1 MEEIVS
7 TDAIRAEIMAEAM
20 KKAARMLEEAD
31 AESARTFFEVEAK
44 AEAVVKE
51 ILLTSESRSERFRM
65 ETLARL
71 PLERTRMR
79 TVFVDAR
86 LREAM
91 TSFFTALGEDRVA
104 ALSEGMIARGA
115 SFFSGKALVLTRKGM
130 SETNARVIA
139 GRILG
144 AAASVDHAE
153 DNSLPAPGLVVRA
166 KDGSLV
172 LRATL
177 DLVEERLLDE
187 QRGELAHALCAE
199 AMRAEASLP

>member
-7 TDAIRAEIMAEAM
+7 ADAIRAEIMDDAM

-31 AESARTFFEVEAK
+31 AESARTLVEVEAR
-44 AEAVVKE
+44 ADAVVNE
-51 ILLTSESRSERFRM
+51 ILRTGESRSKRFRM

-86 LREAM
+86 LREALV
-91 TSFFTALGEDRVA
+91 SYFAALGEDRVA
-104 ALSEGMIARGA
+104 ALSEGMLARGA
-115 SFFSGKALVLTRKGM
+115 SFFSGKAIVLARKGL
-130 SETNARVIA
+130 SETAARAIA

-153 DNSLPAPGLVVRA
+153 DNSLPAPGLVARA

-187 QRGELAHALCAE
+187 RRGELAHALCAE